1 MEATAEIGG
10 TPVSSR
16 WNPTKE
22 QISILE
28 NLYEQGVRTP
38 SAEQIQ
44 QITNRLKSYGH
55 IEGKNVFY
63 WFQNHKARQRQKQ
76 KQDHTATLAYFN
88 HFLPLPPFAP
98 HFPSPNVVCSPYY
111 VHQNNVGVY
120 PHQQSNSTTR
130 RSNSERRSCTNNPG
144 FGYQSCQTDNP
155 ATQTLPLFPTHPT
168 GDLQVGP
175 PPPSPL
181 PPQAMASASASSSSG
196 MSADESSG
204 GCRTYFEFFL

>member
-76 KQDHTATLAYFN
+76 KQDHSATLAYFN

-120 PHQQSNSTTR
+120 PQQQSNSKMR
-130 RSNSERRSCTNNPG
+130 RSHNGG
-144 FGYQSCQTDNP
+144 FGYQSCQNDNP
-155 ATQTLPLFPTHPT
+155 TTQTLSLFPTHPT
-168 GDLQVGP
+168 GDLQAG
-175 PPPSPL
+175 PPPSP
-181 PPQAMASASASSSSG
+181 PHAEAATATASASSG